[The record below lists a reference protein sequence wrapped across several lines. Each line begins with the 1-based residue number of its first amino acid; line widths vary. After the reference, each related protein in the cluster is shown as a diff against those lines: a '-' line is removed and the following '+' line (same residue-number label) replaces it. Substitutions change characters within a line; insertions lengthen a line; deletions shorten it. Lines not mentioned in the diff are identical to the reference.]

1 MSTART
7 NYQKIQG
14 KNISR
19 KELNNKR
26 EEIVIVDDKD
36 IRNLICSIFFT

>member
-7 NYQKIQG
+7 YYPNIQE

-26 EEIVIVDDKD
+26 EEILIVDDKD

>member
-7 NYQKIQG
+7 NYKKIQE

-26 EEIVIVDDKD
+26 EEILIVDDKD